1 MKKSFTLIELLVVI
15 AIIAIL
21 AAMLL
26 PALSKAR
33 EKARAISCTNNLK
46 QLTLAYVIY
55 GDSNDGYWNIGF
67 RDWNQWIGAA
77 ASMGTLEGWENP
89 SLWDFGNN
97 DEIRWGK
104 RIPIAF
110 CPNAKKKSAC
120 LTYGIITNSTARDY
134 GPACYKAY
142 GTSSWSEGYGASGD
156 VVFIRPEQFKS
167 PGAYFLWGD
176 AISADD
182 EYSYC
187 AGCVDPR
194 WGNKVHNLSSHGSS
208 GTPFAFA
215 DGHVEPIIR
224 GEKYAELADTE
235 PQNLGGT
242 YYQWYPYGGNHSNTW
257 VFENNVLRQVTYS
270 R

>member
-55 GDSNDGYWNIGF
+55 ADSNDGYWNIGF

-77 ASMGTLEGWENP
+77 ASMGTLEGWPNP
-89 SLWDFGNN
+89 TLMDFGNN
-97 DEIRWGK
+97 DETRWGK

-110 CPNAKKKSAC
+110 CPNAKKKAAC
-120 LTYGIITNSTARDY
+120 LTYGIMTYTTARDY
-134 GPACYKAY
+134 GPGCYKTY
-142 GTSSWSEGYGASGD
+142 GATSWSETYGASGD

-167 PGAYFLWGD
+167 PGAYFLWAD
-176 AISADD
+176 AIAANNEDD
-182 EYSYC
+182 YC
-187 AGCVDPR
+187 AGYVEPR
-194 WGNKVHNLSSHGSS
+194 WGDRVHNLSSHGSS

-215 DGHVEPIIR
+215 DGHVESISR
-224 GEKYAELADTE
+224 GERYAQLADTE
-235 PQNLGGT
+235 PQILGK
-242 YYQWYPYGGNHSNTW
+242 YYVWYNYEGNHSNTW
-257 VFENNVLRQVTYS
+257 VYENNTLRQVTYS